1 MQGRRCIEQMCQS
14 AGVSR
19 AGFYRYL
26 RRHDPAAE
34 QMELRAAIQ
43 QVFVEHK
50 RRYGYRRV
58 TCELRARGLLVN
70 HKRVARLMRQDNLL
84 AVQLRAFA
92 VTTDSDHD
100 YEVSLNWPAGSP
112 SAAST
117 NSGWPTSPTSV
128 CMPSSS
134 TRPS

>member
-1 MQGRRCIEQMCQS
+1 MMPLRGRLSIEQMCQS

-19 AGFYRYL
+19 AGFYRFL

-34 QMELRAAIQ
+34 QMEVRAAIQ

-58 TCELRARGLLVN
+58 TRELHARGLIVN

-84 AVQLRAFA
+84 AVQPRSFV
-92 VTTDSDHD
+92 VTTESDHD
-100 YEVSLNWPAGSP
+100 YPVCLNL
-112 SAAST
+112 AADS
-117 NSGWPTSPTSV
+117 
-128 CMPSSS
+128 
-134 TRPS
+134 R